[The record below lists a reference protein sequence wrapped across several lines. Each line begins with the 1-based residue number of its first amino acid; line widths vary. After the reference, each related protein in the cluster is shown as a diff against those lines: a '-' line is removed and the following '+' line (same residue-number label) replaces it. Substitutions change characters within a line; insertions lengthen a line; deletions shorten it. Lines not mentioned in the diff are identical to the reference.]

1 MHKPFK
7 WTAIVLMTFIFVFV
21 SACSSGND
29 NKNTSNST
37 GNNASSDSNSSSSD
51 NSKSDNAANT
61 TNDSSNTAEP
71 AGEADPYFGK
81 YDPPINIS
89 SVRIINDTFKFMEGQ
104 TIDNNMWT
112 QALEEKLGIKI
123 KYDWVVSGDQP
134 GGQGE
139 QKMNVSIASG
149 DLPEFIPVNAK
160 QLKQLQEADELEDLT
175 AIYEKY
181 ASPFLKE
188 ILNQDG
194 PASLASAT
202 FGGKLM
208 AIPNTG
214 SSMDGAAM
222 IWIRKDWL
230 DKLGLQ
236 PPQRMDDVLAIS
248 DAFTTKDPDGDGKPN
263 SYGIAMNKDLYGGF
277 ADITGFLNS
286 YHAYPKTWIKD
297 ASGNIVYGSIQPEMK
312 TALAAL
318 QAMYK
323 KGQIDKEFGV
333 KDGGKEAELTASG
346 KIGMQFGQMWNPLWP
361 LVDNKK
367 NDPNALWQS
376 YPLASADDQPVTPQV
391 GFATGQYFAVKK
403 GAAHPEAL
411 LKMINL
417 FVETGWGETTTPEN
431 YAKYFTSEGFEKFK
445 NMPFQ
450 AWPSRKNL
458 DIHLHVTAALDSKDT
473 SGLNPEEKDMYD
485 KTVSW
490 MEGTNKEPL
499 NWAYERVF
507 GKEGSFVVI
516 NQYVSGNLLKL
527 TEFYG
532 APTPAMVEKESNLQK
547 RELETFTKI
556 IMGDSVDTF
565 DKFVE
570 EWKKLGGDQITQE
583 VNDWAKNK

>member
-1 MHKPFK
+1 MRTPYK
-7 WTAIVLMTFIFVFV
+7 WTAALLMTFILATVT
-21 SACSSGND
+21 ACGNGG
-29 NKNTSNST
+29 NNNNNANTSDST
-37 GNNASSDSNSSSSD
+37 GNTTTNTDTATN
-51 NSKSDNAANT
+51 NAAADNGNAA
-61 TNDSSNTAEP
+61 TNEEAAP
-71 AGEADPYFGK
+71 AVDGK
-81 YDPPINIS
+81 YDPAIDVT
-89 SVRIINDTFKFMEGQ
+89 SVRIINDTYKFMEGES
-104 TIDNNMWT
+104 IENNMWT
-112 QALEEKLGIKI
+112 KLLSEKLGINV

-149 DLPEFIPVNAK
+149 DLPELIPVNAK

-194 PASLASAT
+194 PAALSSAT

-214 SSMDGAAM
+214 SSMDGAGM

-236 PPQRMDDVLAIS
+236 PPQTMADVLAIS
-248 DAFTTKDPDGDGKPN
+248 DAFTTKDPDGNGKADT
-263 SYGIAMNKDLYGGF
+263 YGIAMNKDLYGGF
-277 ADITGFLNS
+277 ADITGIMNS
-286 YHAYPKTWIKD
+286 YHAYPKSWIKD
-297 ASGNIVYGSIQPEMK
+297 ASGNLVYGSIQPEMK
-312 TALAAL
+312 TALGVL
-318 QAMYK
+318 QELYK

-361 LVDNKK
+361 LVDSKK
-367 NDPNALWQS
+367 NDPNAQWQS
-376 YPLASADDQPVTPQV
+376 YPLASADDKPVTPQV
-391 GFATGQYFAVKK
+391 GFSVGQYFAVKK
-403 GAAHPEAL
+403 GAEHPEAL
-411 LKMINL
+411 LKMLNL

-431 YAKYFTSEGFEKFK
+431 YAAYFTGDGFEKFK
-445 NMPFQ
+445 MMPFQ
-450 AWPSRKNL
+450 AWPARKNL

-473 SGLNPEEKDMYD
+473 SALNPEEKDNHD
-485 KTVSW
+485 KILSW
-490 MEGTNKEPL
+490 IDGSSKEPL

-507 GKEGSFVVI
+507 GKEGSFKII
-516 NQYVSGNLLKL
+516 NQYVSGNMLQL
-527 TEFYG
+527 TGFYG

-556 IMGDSVDTF
+556 IMGDSLDTF

-570 EWKKLGGDQITQE
+570 EWKKLGGDEITQE
-583 VNDWAKNK
+583 VNEWAKNH

>member
-1 MHKPFK
+1 MRKPFK
-7 WTAIVLMTFIFVFV
+7 WTAVLLMTFIFVFV
-21 SACSSGND
+21 TACSSGNNNN
-29 NKNTSNST
+29 NKNTSDST
-37 GNNASSDSNSSSSD
+37 GNEQTNTSTNTADTGN
-51 NSKSDNAANT
+51 NTNANT
-61 TNDSSNTAEP
+61 NEPAPAAEP
-71 AGEADPYFGK
+71 DPFFGK
-81 YDPPINIS
+81 YDPPINIT
-89 SVRIINDTFKFMEGQ
+89 SVRVINDTFKFMEGQ

-112 QALEEKLGIKI
+112 QALQEKLGITV

-149 DLPEFIPVNAK
+149 DLPALIPVNAK

-194 PASLASAT
+194 PAALASAT

-214 SSMDGAAM
+214 SSMDGAGM

-236 PPQRMDDVLAIS
+236 PPQSMTDVLAIS
-248 DAFTTKDPDGDGKPN
+248 EAFTKQDPDGNGKAD

-277 ADITGFLNS
+277 ADITGLLNS

-297 ASGNIVYGSIQPEMK
+297 ASGNLVYGSIQPEMK
-312 TALAAL
+312 TALAVL
-318 QAMYK
+318 QELYK

-333 KDGGKEAELTASG
+333 KDGGKEAELTTSN

-367 NDPNALWQS
+367 TDPNAQWQS
-376 YPLASADDQPVTPQV
+376 YPLVSADDQPVTPQV
-391 GFATGQYFAVKK
+391 GFSVGQYFVVKK
-403 GAAHPEAL
+403 GAEHPEAL

-431 YAKYFTSEGFEKFK
+431 YAKYFTGDGFEKFK

-450 AWPSRKNL
+450 AWPARKNL
-458 DIHLHVTAALDSKDT
+458 DIYLHVTAALDSKDT
-473 SGLNPEEKDMYD
+473 SALNPEEKDNHD
-485 KTVSW
+485 KIASW
-490 MEGTNKEPL
+490 LDGSSKEPL
-499 NWAYERVF
+499 NWAYERIF
-507 GKEGSFVVI
+507 GKEGSFKVI
-516 NQYVSGNLLKL
+516 DQYVNGKALKL

-556 IMGDSVDTF
+556 IMGDSIDTF

-570 EWKKLGGDQITQE
+570 EWKKLGGDEITQE

>member
-1 MHKPFK
+1 
-7 WTAIVLMTFIFVFV
+7 MTFIFVFV
-21 SACSSGND
+21 TACGNGGN
-29 NKNTSNST
+29 NKNTSDST
-37 GNNASSDSNSSSSD
+37 GNDKTNTTTNTATNEG
-51 NSKSDNAANT
+51 NAA
-61 TNDSSNTAEP
+61 TNEEP
-71 AGEADPYFGK
+71 APATEADPYFGK
-81 YDPPINIS
+81 YDPAIDVT

-104 TIDNNMWT
+104 TIEDNMWT
-112 QALEEKLGIKI
+112 KLLSEKLGINV

-149 DLPEFIPVNAK
+149 DLPELIPVNAK

-194 PASLASAT
+194 PAALASAT
-202 FGGKLM
+202 FDGKLM

-236 PPQRMDDVLAIS
+236 PPQTMADVLAIS
-248 DAFTTKDPDGDGKPN
+248 DAFTTQDPDGNGKADT
-263 SYGIAMNKDLYGGF
+263 YGIAMNKDLYGGF
-277 ADITGFLNS
+277 ADITGIMNS
-286 YHAYPKTWIKD
+286 YHAYPKSWIKD
-297 ASGNIVYGSIQPEMK
+297 ASGNLVYGSIQPEMK
-312 TALAAL
+312 TALGVL
-318 QAMYK
+318 QELYK

-367 NDPNALWQS
+367 NDGNAEWQS
-376 YPLASADDQPVTPQV
+376 YPLVSVDDKPVTPQV
-391 GFATGQYFAVKK
+391 GFSTGQYFAVKK

-431 YAKYFTSEGFEKFK
+431 YAAYFTGDGFEKFK
-445 NMPFQ
+445 MMPFQ
-450 AWPSRKNL
+450 AWPARKNL
-458 DIHLHVTAALDSKDT
+458 DIHLHVSAALDSKDT
-473 SGLNPEEKDMYD
+473 SSLNPEEKDNHD
-485 KTVSW
+485 KLLSW
-490 MEGTNKEPL
+490 MDGSSKEPL

-507 GKEGSFVVI
+507 GKEGSFKVI
-516 NQYVSGNLLKL
+516 NQYVSGNMLQL
-527 TEFYG
+527 TGFYG

-556 IMGDSVDTF
+556 IMGDSLDTF

-570 EWKKLGGDQITQE
+570 EWKKLGGDEITQE
-583 VNDWAKNK
+583 VNEWAKNQ